1 MYLFIFELV
10 GVTCIGYTDLPSRL
24 PTTSSS
30 LFSNN
35 ISKFLLSAGPQTT
48 KEKSYYY
55 VDHEDDAVRGMLVL
69 EKGEMMWPAPAP
81 PPPPPKKE
89 TKEVEPE
96 VIDYRAPYV
105 QGAKTAGYLASSVL
119 AFGAIAPNPVFSSMF
134 TTFALSNVIGVQ
146 VVLGVSHALHSP
158 LMAVTN
164 AISGTTALGGMHLL
178 AHSQSATA
186 TMLGAAATT
195 LSTVNIVGGFVITSK
210 MLDMFKRPTDPP
222 EYYHLYGIP
231 AAGAIGVY
239 GIGSMSGKFPEL
251 DSAAATLSGLL
262 CIGGIGGLASQTTA
276 RLGAV
281 SGQTGVALGVA
292 STLGHLSPSIGTT
305 ASIAGFMGAGA
316 AAGHY
321 IGSRVEPTS
330 LPQTVAAFHS
340 LVGIAASSAAIG
352 DYLNASNPA
361 ELDKVHLASIYLANT
376 IGSVTT
382 TGSLVAFGK
391 LDGRLP
397 STPMAHPARDQINAG
412 LGVATLGAGAVLM
425 GGPEIGT
432 GLAALGGSLATSG
445 LLGWHMTASIGGA
458 DMPVVITV
466 LNSYSGWALCAE
478 GFMLD
483 MPLLTTVG
491 ALIGCSGAALTKIMC
506 DAMNRDILS
515 VILGGYGTKNSTK
528 GEAMKFEGEST
539 TTNIDDTVKLLLES
553 ESVIIVPGYGLAVAK
568 GQYPLKDMVDSLVKA
583 GKKVR
588 FAIHPVAGRMPGQL
602 NVLLAEAGVDYS
614 IVEELEEINDDFNET
629 DVALVIGAN
638 DTVNSAAEDDPNSEI
653 AGMPVLRVWNA
664 KQVIVMKRSLAAGY
678 AGVENPVF
686 IKDNTDMLL
695 GDAKDTC
702 EKLAA
707 GVKAAA

>member
-1 MYLFIFELV
+1 
-10 GVTCIGYTDLPSRL
+10 
-24 PTTSSS
+24 
-30 LFSNN
+30 
-35 ISKFLLSAGPQTT
+35 LLSAGPQTT